1 MPAGQS
7 LQTPAPAREYFP
19 VGHWLAVALVDPAGH
34 AYPAVHAP
42 THWSVVWAA
51 ALPYRPAAQL
61 PVHADVISPTV
72 EPNRPAT
79 QLVQDPDPATE
90 YLPAGH
96 WLAVADVD
104 PMGQA
109 YPAVHAPLH
118 VEDVSPAVAPY

>member
-1 MPAGQS
+1 M
-7 LQTPAPAREYFP
+7 
-19 VGHWLAVALVDPAGH
+19 
-34 AYPAVHAP
+34 
-42 THWSVVWAA
+42 
-51 ALPYRPAAQL
+51 PYRPAAQL
-61 PVHADVISPTV
+61 PVHAEVVSLTV

-79 QLVQDPDPATE
+79 QSVQDPDPATE